1 MIDFSNFI
9 NIGNGIYQQKNF
21 LSEKEIDVILASS
34 KKILKWNPTVSNNSY
49 ITHYTHFCIDV
60 SIVYDKLKPIVKH
73 PLILDDS
80 VYLQKYVTGQG
91 MNVHRDDNKVLDD
104 IELSKKYKD
113 GDNFKIVRKPEWG
126 VVVYLQETEGGDVYY
141 PNQNIT
147 IKPMPGDIL
156 IHKAQEEC
164 MHGVTPLLSNER
176 IVAPTYIYSE
186 IKVPI

>member
-1 MIDFSNFI
+1 MIDFSNFT

-21 LSEKEIDVILASS
+21 LSEEEIKFLLGCA
-34 KKILKWNPTVSNNSY
+34 KKIDNWDKNMSNDC
-49 ITHYTHFCIDV
+49 ITHYSHFCEDV
-60 SIVYDKLKPIVKH
+60 VIVYNKLKPIVKH

-80 VYLQKYVTGQG
+80 VYFQKYLTGQG
-91 MNVHRDDNKVLDD
+91 MDEHRDDNKVLKD
-104 IELSKKYKD
+104 IDLSKKYKD
-113 GDNFKIVRKPEWG
+113 GEPFRLVKKPEWG
-126 VVVYLQETEGGDVYY
+126 IVVYLQETEGGDIYY

-164 MHGVTPLLSNER
+164 IHGVTPLLSNER
-176 IVAPTYIYSE
+176 IVVPTYIYSE